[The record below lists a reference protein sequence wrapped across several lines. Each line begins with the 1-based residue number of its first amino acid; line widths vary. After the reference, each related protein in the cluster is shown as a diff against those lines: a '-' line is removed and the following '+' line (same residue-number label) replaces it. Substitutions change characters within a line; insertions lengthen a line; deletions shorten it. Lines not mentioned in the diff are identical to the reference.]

1 MEKIAEEVKL
11 VEVEE
16 EMKRSYIDYAMSV
29 IVGRALPDARDGLK
43 PVHRRILY
51 AMYDMGMY
59 PGRPYKKC
67 ARIVGEVLGKY
78 HPHGDMAVYDALVR
92 MAQDFS
98 SRHVLID
105 GHGNFG
111 SIDGDSAAAMRYT
124 EARLSPLAME
134 LLRDIE
140 KETVEFVPNFDESLK
155 EPQVLPARFPN
166 LLVNGSSGIAVGMAT
181 NIPPHNLREVIEAVV
196 YLIDNPNATLPEILK
211 IIKGPDFPTGGL
223 ILGKKSL
230 AKVYETGRGP
240 VKVRARAVIE
250 EGDKPRIVVTEIPF
264 QVNKSSLAAKIAE
277 LAREK
282 KIPEI
287 TDLRDESDREGLR
300 LVIELK
306 KDCIPQIVLNRLYKH
321 TQLEVA
327 FGVNI
332 LALVDGVPR
341 TLSLLDALQ
350 HYLNYQEEVVRRR
363 TEFDLKKAKERL
375 HLTEG
380 LLIALENL
388 DEVIELIKNSLD
400 PAEARERLMKRFA
413 LSPEQAQAI
422 LDMKLQRL
430 TQLEREKLEEEA
442 TALREKII
450 ELQSILDSREKLLGV
465 VKEELVELK
474 NKYGEPRRTK
484 IVAQAEELTVED
496 LVSDDEVIVTLS
508 SLGYVKRLPLD
519 TYRVQK
525 RGGKGVLGTNLKE
538 GDYIRRVLIARNH
551 DYLLLFSNRG
561 RVYRLKVYE
570 VPEASRQ
577 ARGQAVVNLIPL
589 SAEERIID
597 LVAVREF
604 ENDKNLVFS
613 TSKGLVKKTPLVAY
627 DCSRRSGLQAI
638 ALRAG
643 DELVGVTLTTGKE
656 KLALFTREGQAIVF
670 KEENVRAMG
679 RVAAGVRGI
688 KLKNPADRVVDFER
702 VRLGEEVLLITEN
715 GYGKRTSWQE
725 FPTYRRGGM
734 GVRALKIDERR
745 GFLALARGIES
756 GSELIIATASGQIIK
771 LNSKGI
777 PRMKRAAYGVKVV
790 QVSQEDHVVALGK
803 A

>member
-1 MEKIAEEVKL
+1 MERIAEKIRL

-29 IVGRALPDARDGLK
+29 IVGRALPDVRDGLK

-78 HPHGDMAVYDALVR
+78 HPHGDMAVYEALVR

-111 SIDGDSAAAMRYT
+111 SVDGDSAAAMRYT

-140 KETVEFVPNFDESLK
+140 KETVDFVPNFDESLT

-181 NIPPHNLREVIEAVV
+181 NIPPHNLREVIDAVV
-196 YLIDNPNATLPEILK
+196 YLIDNPQATLADLLK
-211 IIKGPDFPTGGL
+211 IVKGPDFPTGGL

-240 VKVRARAVIE
+240 IRVRAKAVIE
-250 EGDKPRIVVTEIPF
+250 EGERPRIVITEIPF

-282 KIPEI
+282 KIPEV

-306 KDCIPQIVLNRLYKH
+306 RDCVPQIVLNRLYKH
-321 TQLEVA
+321 TQLEIT
-327 FGVNI
+327 FGVNL
-332 LALVDGVPR
+332 LALCDGVPR
-341 TLSLLDALQ
+341 TLSLLEALRY
-350 HYLNYQEEVVRRR
+350 YLDHQEEVVRRR
-363 TEFDLKKAKERL
+363 TEFDLRKAKEKL

-380 LLIALENL
+380 LLVALENL
-388 DEVIELIKNSLD
+388 DEVIELIKSSLD
-400 PAEARERLMKRFA
+400 PAEAREKLIKQFV
-413 LSPEQAQAI
+413 LTQEQAQAI

-430 TQLEREKLEEEA
+430 TQLERERLEEEA
-442 TALREKII
+442 AALREKMA
-450 ELQSILDSREKLLGV
+450 ELEGILGSREKLLGV
-465 VKEELVELK
+465 IKEELIEVK
-474 NKYGEPRRTK
+474 NRFGEPRKTR
-484 IVAQAEELTVED
+484 IVARAEELTVED
-496 LVSDDEVIVTLS
+496 LVSDDEVIVSLS
-508 SLGYVKRLPLD
+508 SLGYIKRLPIN

-525 RGGKGVLGTNLKE
+525 RGGKGILGANLKE
-538 GDYIRRVLIARNH
+538 GDYVRQIIIARNH

-577 ARGQAVVNLIPL
+577 ARGQALVNLIPL

-604 ENDKNLVFS
+604 ESGKFLVFS
-613 TSKGLVKKTPLVAY
+613 TSKGLVKKTPLEAY
-627 DCSRRSGLQAI
+627 DCSRRSGLQAL
-638 ALRAG
+638 ALDSG
-643 DELVGVTLTTGKE
+643 SELVGVTLTSGRE

-670 KEENVRAMG
+670 KEEDVRPMG
-679 RVAAGVRGI
+679 RVARGVIGI
-688 KLKNPADRVVDFER
+688 RLKNPDDRVVDFER
-702 VRLGEEVLLITEN
+702 VRPEEEVLLITEN
-715 GYGKRTSWQE
+715 GFGKRTLWKD
-725 FPTYRRGGM
+725 FPTHHRGGK
-734 GVRALKIDERR
+734 GVRALKIDTRR

-756 GSELIIATASGQIIK
+756 NSKLIIATAGGQVIK
-771 LNSKGI
+771 LDAKEI
-777 PRMKRAAYGVKVV
+777 PRMKREAFGVKLV
-790 QVSQEDHVVALGK
+790 QISPGDQVVALGK

>member
-1 MEKIAEEVKL
+1 MEKIAEEIKL
-11 VEVEE
+11 VEVDE

-111 SIDGDSAAAMRYT
+111 SVDGDAAAAMRYT
-124 EARLSPLAME
+124 EARLAPLAME

-140 KETVEFVPNFDESLK
+140 KETVDFSPNFDESLK

-181 NIPPHNLREVIEAVV
+181 NIPPHNLKEVIEAVV
-196 YLIDNPNATLPEILK
+196 YLIDHPGATLPEILR

-230 AKVYETGRGP
+230 ERVYESGRGP

-250 EGDKPRIVVTEIPF
+250 EGEKPRIIITEIPY
-264 QVNKSSLAAKIAE
+264 QVNKASLAAKIAE

-282 KIPEI
+282 KLSEI

-306 KDCIPQIVLNRLYKH
+306 RDCIPQIVLNRLYKH
-321 TQLEVA
+321 TQLEVT
-327 FGVNI
+327 FGVNM
-332 LALVDGVPR
+332 LALVDGVPK
-341 TLSLLDALQ
+341 TLSLLDALKY
-350 HYLNYQEEVVRRR
+350 YLDYQEEVVRRR
-363 TEFDLKKAKERL
+363 TEFDLRKAREKL
-375 HLTEG
+375 HITQG

-388 DEVIELIKNSLD
+388 DEVIELIKGSLD
-400 PAEARERLMKRFA
+400 PAEARTKLMERFA
-413 LSPEQAQAI
+413 LSQEQAQAI
-422 LDMKLQRL
+422 LEMKLQRL
-430 TQLEREKLEEEA
+430 TQLERGRLEEEA
-442 TALREKII
+442 AALREKIAH
-450 ELQSILDSREKLLGV
+450 LQEILSGRERLLAV
-465 VKEELVELK
+465 VKEELNEIM
-474 NKYGEPRRTK
+474 NKFGEPRKTR
-484 IVAQAEELTVED
+484 IVARAEELTIED
-496 LVSDDEVIVTLS
+496 LVSDEEVIVTLS
-508 SLGYVKRLPLD
+508 SLGYIKRLPLN

-538 GDYIRRVLIARNH
+538 GDYIRQVIVARNH

-570 VPEASRQ
+570 VPEVSRQ
-577 ARGQAVVNLIPL
+577 ARGQSLVNLIPL
-589 SAEERIID
+589 SAEEKIVD
-597 LVAVREF
+597 LIAVREF
-604 ENDKNLVFS
+604 EEKKNLVFS
-613 TSKGLVKKTPLVAY
+613 TSKGQVKKTALVAY
-627 DCSRRSGLQAI
+627 NCSRRSGLQAI
-638 ALRAG
+638 SLRAG
-643 DELVGVTLTTGKE
+643 DELVGVTLTAGDE

-670 KEENVRAMG
+670 KEDDVRPMG
-679 RVAAGVRGI
+679 RVASGVRGI
-688 KLKNPADRVVDFER
+688 KLKNLEDRVVDFER
-702 VRLGEEVLLITEN
+702 VREGEEVLLITEN
-715 GYGKRTSWQE
+715 GFGKRTSWQE

-734 GVRALKIDERR
+734 GVRAIKIDQRR
-745 GFLALARGIES
+745 GFLALARGIERE
-756 GSELIIATASGQIIK
+756 SELVIGTASGQIIK
-771 LNSKGI
+771 LNSQGI
-777 PRMKRAAYGVKVV
+777 PRMKRAAFGVKVV
-790 QVSQEDHVVALGK
+790 QVAQGDKVVALGR

>member
-1 MEKIAEEVKL
+1 VEKIAEEIKL

-29 IVGRALPDARDGLK
+29 IVGRALPDVRDGLK

-51 AMYDMGMY
+51 AMYDMGMF

-98 SRHVLID
+98 FRHVLID

-111 SIDGDSAAAMRYT
+111 SVDGDAAAAMRYT

-140 KETVEFVPNFDESLK
+140 KETVDFIPNFDESLK

-181 NIPPHNLREVIEAVV
+181 NVPPHNLREVVEAVV
-196 YLIDNPNATLPEILK
+196 YLIDHPGATLPEILK

-230 AKVYETGRGP
+230 EKVYESGRGP
-240 VKVRARAVIE
+240 IKVRAKVEIE
-250 EGDKPRIVVTEIPF
+250 EGDRPRIVVTEIPY
-264 QVNKSSLAAKIAE
+264 QVNKASLAAKIAE

-306 KDCIPQIVLNRLYKH
+306 RDCIPQIVLNRLYKH
-321 TQLEVA
+321 TQLEIT
-327 FGVNI
+327 FGVNM
-332 LALVDGVPR
+332 LALVEGVPK
-341 TLSLLDALQ
+341 TLSLLEALQ
-350 HYLNYQEEVVRRR
+350 HYLAYQEEVVRRR
-363 TEFDLKKAKERL
+363 TDFDLRKAREKL
-375 HLTEG
+375 HITQG

-388 DEVIELIKNSLD
+388 DEVIELIKSSLD
-400 PAEARERLMKRFA
+400 PTEARTKLMERFA
-413 LSPEQAQAI
+413 LSQEQAQAI

-442 TALREKII
+442 EALRKKIA
-450 ELQSILDSREKLLGV
+450 ELEEILASREKLLEVIKGELIE
-465 VKEELVELK
+465 VKK
-474 NKYGEPRRTK
+474 KFGEPRKTR
-484 IVAQAEELTVED
+484 IVARSEELTVED
-496 LVSDDEVIVTLS
+496 LVSDDEVVVTLS
-508 SLGYVKRLPLD
+508 SLGYVKRLPID

-538 GDYIRRVLIARNH
+538 GDFIRRVLVARNH
-551 DYLLLFSNRG
+551 DYLLLFTNRG
-561 RVYRLKVYE
+561 RVYRLKAYE
-570 VPEASRQ
+570 IPEASRQ
-577 ARGQAVVNLIPL
+577 ARGQALVNLIPL
-589 SAEERIID
+589 SAEEKVVD
-597 LVAVREF
+597 LVAVRDF
-604 ENDKNLVFS
+604 EEGKNLVFS
-613 TSKGLVKKTPLVAY
+613 TSKGLVKKTTLAAY

-638 ALRAG
+638 SLRAG

-670 KEENVRAMG
+670 REEDVRPMG

-688 KLKNPADRVVDFER
+688 KLKNPEDRVVDFER
-702 VRLGEEVLLITEN
+702 VREEEEVLLLTEN
-715 GYGKRTSWQE
+715 GFGKRTSWKE
-725 FPTYRRGGM
+725 FPTYRRGGI
-734 GVRALKIDERR
+734 GVRAIKIDEKR
-745 GFLALARGIES
+745 GFLALAQGIES
-756 GSELIIATASGQIIK
+756 GSELIIATASGQMIR

-777 PRMKRAAYGVKVV
+777 PRMKRAAFGVKVV
-790 QVSQEDHVVALGK
+790 QVTQSDQVVALGR